1 MLPRCANAWP
11 NCAATTRPGCIDVGS
26 YNRLLNCS
34 LLLPPPAPAV
44 APRQTLPM
52 TLSPAQRQTLTWTAL
67 AALAALALWLL
78 APVLTPF
85 VVAAVLAYALH
96 PLVEQL
102 ASRRWPRVLAVLL
115 VEGLAL
121 LGLVAVLLLVV
132 PVMAKELPLLKA
144 QVPVLLDRLNA
155 NVNPLLLRLGVDFT
169 LDVASIKAWLTQLM
183 DANME
188 GWLSAA
194 LASARIGGS
203 VLLSLLGNAILV
215 PVVLFYLLMDWPRLV
230 ARVQGMVPPRA
241 RASVQGFFAECDAV
255 LGQYLRGQLLVM
267 VVLAAY
273 YAIAL
278 ALVGFDLALPVG
290 VFTGLAVAIPYVGF
304 GLGLTLALLAALLQ
318 FASLGGVLL
327 VAGVYALGQLLES
340 FVLTPRLVGERIGL
354 GPLAVIFALMAFGQ
368 LFGFVGVLVALPA
381 SAVALVALRRAVLAY
396 RSSRLFTG
404 GAP

>member
-1 MLPRCANAWP
+1 MAHR
-11 NCAATTRPGCIDVGS
+11 GCIDTGS
-26 YNRLLNCS
+26 YNRGFDRRPLR
-34 LLLPPPAPAV
+34 PQAAPHV
-44 APRQTLPM
+44 PPRQTLPM

-67 AALAALALWLL
+67 AALAALALWAL

-96 PLVEQL
+96 PLVEHL
-102 ASRRWPRVLAVLL
+102 AARRWPRVLAVLL

-121 LGLVAVLLLVV
+121 LGLVAVVLLIV

-155 NVNPLLLRLGVDFT
+155 TVNPLLARVGVDFT

-183 DANME
+183 DANMD

-215 PVVLFYLLMDWPRLV
+215 PVVLFYLLIDWPQLV
-230 ARVQGMVPPRA
+230 QRVQSLVPPRA
-241 RASVQGFFAECDAV
+241 RDVVRSFFGDCDAV

-278 ALVGFDLALPVG
+278 ALVGFDLALPIG

-304 GLGLTLALLAALLQ
+304 GLGLALALLAALLQ
-318 FASLGGVLL
+318 FASLGGVML
-327 VAGVYALGQLLES
+327 VAAVYALGQLLES

-381 SAVALVALRRAVLAY
+381 SAVALVALRRALVAY
-396 RSSRLFTG
+396 RSSQLFTG
-404 GAP
+404 